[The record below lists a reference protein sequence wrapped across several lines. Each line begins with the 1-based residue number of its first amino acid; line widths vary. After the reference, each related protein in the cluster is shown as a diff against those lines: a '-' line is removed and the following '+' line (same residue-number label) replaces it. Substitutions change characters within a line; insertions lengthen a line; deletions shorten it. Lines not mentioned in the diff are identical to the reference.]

1 MTVNTQLVEWR
12 GPDNRLPSAVAMLPV
27 VAKEAKRRSVWLA
40 AVFAAIALVV
50 LAIGLSTPKTYTSST
65 TLLVEEAN
73 IIEPLLKGRT
83 TPTNMVDRAAIAREV
98 AFSTRVMNEILKYGG
113 WLEDNPTPKE
123 RAQIVDQITSRT
135 EIENPRENLK
145 LIEISYSD
153 TDPQRAQLI
162 AQKFADLIIQ
172 ESHRTKERESR
183 SAFRFL
189 DSQVGAYHKRLTDAE
204 NRLAA
209 YRKAHPEVLIGDQE
223 DVTQRIN
230 TLQMELDRATLD
242 LADQRSRAGVW
253 SSHLNRESAM
263 ATTQARP
270 NALRGRLLELQAERD
285 KLAGTVTDRHPDM
298 VRVQKQI
305 AEVQRQMRSGGG
317 SAPVGSA
324 ASVAMSPEYSS
335 VRAQMAEAR
344 SMTSAS
350 ASRVAASR
358 NLIQQELERLQKVA
372 ALGSELADLTRNYE
386 LNRTLY
392 QDLLERRENARLAMN
407 LDAQKG
413 GLNFR
418 VQEPANLPMKAT
430 GMSLT
435 QFASGGLLLAVLI
448 PALLLYGWVRFDPR
462 VRSASQIEQV
472 AGLPV
477 LGTIPANARARPVAA
492 PQRKKYKL
500 TFMLLLAVPV
510 AYALAMILR

>member
-12 GPDNRLPSAVAMLPV
+12 GSDNRLPAALTMLPV

-40 AVFAAIALVV
+40 AVFAAIALAV
-50 LAIGLSTPKTYTSST
+50 LAMGLSTPKMYTSST

-83 TPTNMVDRAAIAREV
+83 TPTNMVDRAAVAREV
-98 AFSTRVMNEILKYGG
+98 AFSNRVMSEILKFGG
-113 WLEDNPTPKE
+113 WLEEGQTPKE
-123 RAQIVDQITSRT
+123 RAQLIDQITGRT
-135 EIENPRENLK
+135 SIENPQKNLK

-189 DSQVGAYHKRLTDAE
+189 DSQVGDYHKRLADAE

-223 DVTQRIN
+223 DVTERIN

-253 SSHLNRESAM
+253 NSHLSRESTM

-270 NALRGRLLELQAERD
+270 NALRNRLMELQAERD

-298 VRVQKQI
+298 VRVRNQI
-305 AEVQRQMRSGGG
+305 ADVERQLRSGGG
-317 SAPVGSA
+317 GSSVGSS
-324 ASVAMSPEYSS
+324 ASVAMSPEYSG
-335 VRAQMAEAR
+335 VRARMAEAQ
-344 SMTSAS
+344 SMSSAS

-358 NLIQQELERLQKVA
+358 TLIQQELERLQKVA

-477 LGTIPANARARPVAA
+477 LGTIPAGAQAREAAA
-492 PQRKKYKL
+492 PQRKRYKL
-500 TFMLLLAVPV
+500 AFALLLAVPV

>member
-12 GPDNRLPSAVAMLPV
+12 GSDSRLPAALTMLPV

-40 AVFAAIALVV
+40 AVFAAIALAV
-50 LAIGLSTPKTYTSST
+50 LALGLSTPKMYTSST

-83 TPTNMVDRAAIAREV
+83 TPTNMVDRAAVAREV
-98 AFSTRVMNEILKYGG
+98 AFSNRVMGEILQFGG
-113 WLEDNPTPKE
+113 WLEEGQTPKE
-123 RAQIVDQITSRT
+123 RAQIIDQITART
-135 EIENPRENLK
+135 SIENPQKNLK
-145 LIEISYSD
+145 LIEIRYSD
-153 TDPQRAQLI
+153 SDPQRAQLI
-162 AQKFADLIIQ
+162 AQKFADLIIE

-189 DSQVGAYHKRLTDAE
+189 DSQVGDYHKRLTEAE
-204 NRLAA
+204 NRLAE

-242 LADQRSRAGVW
+242 LADQQTRAGVW
-253 SSHLNRESAM
+253 NSHLSRESTM

-270 NALRGRLLELQAERD
+270 NALRGRLMELQAERD

-298 VRVQKQI
+298 VRIRNQI
-305 AEVQRQMRSGGG
+305 ADVERQMRSGGG
-317 SAPVGSA
+317 GPIGSS
-324 ASVAMSPEYSS
+324 ASVAMSPEYSG
-335 VRAQMAEAR
+335 VRARMAEAQ
-344 SMTSAS
+344 SISSAS

-372 ALGSELADLTRNYE
+372 ALGGALADLTRNYE

-477 LGTIPANARARPVAA
+477 LGTIPAGAQARQAAA
-492 PQRKKYKL
+492 PQRKQYKL
-500 TFMLLLAVPV
+500 AILLLLAVPV